1 MEQDSPKR
9 FQMPTFNKQNQQ
21 NTFEFS
27 DSLTLV
33 LFEERLP
40 SRLPF
45 EYILTFEVDPTQTC
59 TQQGRFE
66 DKSLA

>member
-1 MEQDSPKR
+1 
-9 FQMPTFNKQNQQ
+9 MPTFNKQNQQ
-21 NTFEFS
+21 NAFEFS

-45 EYILTFEVDPTQTC
+45 EDILTFEVDPPQTC